1 MDKVARPPVK
11 EVPKAAVKVRS
22 ETNKQE
28 EDPLKFLRIIKNPVA
43 KGGAGIEN
51 KVLALIT

>member
-1 MDKVARPPVK
+1 MK
-11 EVPKAAVKVRS
+11 EVPKAAAKVRS

-28 EDPLKFLRIIKNPVA
+28 EDPFRFLRIIKNPVA